1 MSYYGSGSTNQGYS
15 GGGQQQQQSS
25 NNTFQSGYGDP
36 NSWQQQ
42 QQYGEQ
48 QQQQQQSQYGQG
60 QQQQPQQLQQQQPQ
74 VQPFWNPAAA
84 VSMAGI
90 AASAFTGGGG
100 GSSNQ
105 QMLDL
110 AGKTAENFLQ
120 NSWARMVPG
129 LEQAFLSMR
138 PYFSVDN
145 RYVVL
150 KMKRVLVPFLAKHW
164 KRQVRGVPCSANV
177 S

>member
-1 MSYYGSGSTNQGYS
+1 MSSRMSYYGSGSTNQGYS
-15 GGGQQQQQSS
+15 GGGQQQQQQSS

-42 QQYGEQ
+42 QQFGEQQ
-48 QQQQQQSQYGQG
+48 QQQQQQSQYGQQQP
-60 QQQQPQQLQQQQPQ
+60 QQQQPQPQ

-84 VSMAGI
+84 ASMAGI
-90 AASAFTGGGG
+90 AASAFTGGRG
-100 GSSNQ
+100 GSSND

-110 AGKTAENFLQ
+110 AGKTAETFLQ

-129 LEQAFLSMR
+129 LERAYVSLR
-138 PYFSVDN
+138 PYFAVDN

-150 KMKRVLVPFLAKHW
+150 KIKRVLVPFLAPHW
-164 KRQVRGVPCSANV
+164 KRQVRAVQCIF
-177 S
+177 